1 MSAAVIMDIVGAL
14 LVVSGVVFFTAG
26 TVGLIR
32 FPDVNSRLHALTKA
46 DNLGLGLL
54 LAGVAMLWAS
64 WLIAGLLLLTW
75 VLALL
80 AASVSAHLL
89 ASLNNPALNNPGL
102 TSAGA
107 AAHARHSSR
116 DHSVQDHSA
125 QDHSSQG
132 RGVSG
137 HGTDR

>member
-89 ASLNNPALNNPGL
+89 ASLNNPAPR
-102 TSAGA
+102 SAGA
-107 AAHARHSSR
+107 AARARHSSR
-116 DHSVQDHSA
+116 DHSSREHSA
-125 QDHSSQG
+125 QG
-132 RGVSG
+132 RAVSG

>member
-89 ASLNNPALNNPGL
+89 ASLNNPALK
-102 TSAGA
+102 SAGTA
-107 AAHARHSSR
+107 ARARHGSRDSSSR
-116 DHSVQDHSA
+116 DHSA
-125 QDHSSQG
+125 QDHSAQG

>member
-1 MSAAVIMDIVGAL
+1 MIMDIVGAL
-14 LVVSGVVFFTAG
+14 LVVSGVAFFTAG

-54 LAGVAMLWAS
+54 LAGVAMLWGS
-64 WLIAGLLLLTW
+64 WPIAGLLLLTW

-89 ASLNNPALNNPGL
+89 ASLNNPAL
-102 TSAGA
+102 TSARTA
-107 AAHARHSSR
+107 ERARHSSR
-116 DHSVQDHSA
+116 DHSSQDHSA
-125 QDHSSQG
+125 QG
-132 RGVSG
+132 RGDSG